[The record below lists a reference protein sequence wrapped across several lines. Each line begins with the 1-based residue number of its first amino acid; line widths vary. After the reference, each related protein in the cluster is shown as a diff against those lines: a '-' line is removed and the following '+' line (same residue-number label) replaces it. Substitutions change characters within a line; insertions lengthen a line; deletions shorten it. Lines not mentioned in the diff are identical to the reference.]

1 MARDAEHLEDCWLD
15 DDLRERLLNTQIEC
29 TFIWTNKAGQPFG
42 VAMSYLWRN
51 GSIWLTAATTRP
63 RVAAIRRTGYAA
75 VMISSVGTDIGPGKT
90 VSLRGPCI
98 VHDDRATRDW
108 MLPELANAVRPDNP
122 AGAAAFLEHL
132 DSPGRIVIEVKPE
145 YKLDFDSKK
154 MWKDRPDAAPPGRL

>member
-29 TFIWTNKAGQPFG
+29 TFMWTNKAGQPFG

-51 GSIWLTAATTRP
+51 GSIWLTAAATRP

-108 MLPELANAVRPDNP
+108 MLPMQFAPITQRALQLSLSISTHQ
-122 AGAAAFLEHL
+122 GALSL
-132 DSPGRIVIEVKPE
+132 S
-145 YKLDFDSKK
+145 
-154 MWKDRPDAAPPGRL
+154 